1 MLRPTCWSQQYATST
16 LDEEH
21 AQIAVSELG
30 DAAKDGAITRRHL
43 LRHQAKPG
51 SKVTSFAKGSAIA
64 DRGHHRTRDDRAD
77 PRNRDQLLAA
87 FVSVRQGLDLI
98 RYPFDALIEIF
109 PIGHKVPNDPD
120 HSRR

>member
-1 MLRPTCWSQQYATST
+1 M
-16 LDEEH
+16 
-21 AQIAVSELG
+21 AVSALG
-30 DAAKDGAITRRHL
+30 DTAKDGAITRRHL

-64 DRGHHRTRDDRAD
+64 DRGHHRARDDRAN
-77 PRNRDQLLAA
+77 PWNRDQLLAA

-109 PIGHKVPNDPD
+109 PIGHKVRNDPD
-120 HSRR
+120 HSGR